1 MDTALLVIG
10 SGPAGVAAAEAYR
23 DHGGAGRVVV
33 VTPEDHQ
40 PYFRPPLSKD
50 FLRGESD
57 LPDIALRSDTF
68 YEDNDVE
75 VHTGV
80 EIVRLRPA
88 DREAE
93 SRAGDVIR
101 YENAVIAAGASPL
114 PLPAEGGETVPTL
127 RSVADSDALRRWAAR
142 ASSAL
147 VIGGGFIGCEAAASL
162 AARGV
167 TTSLVGPDRVPQHRR
182 LGPDAGARL
191 AEILVD
197 AGVRYAGGTHVVSV
211 SGRIGDGMAAELDTG
226 VTVDVDLIVSATGI
240 SPRSRLADV
249 AGLSMRSGRI
259 AVDASMRT
267 SAPHLFAAGDV
278 ASAMNATAGRVIP
291 TEHWQDAEDQGRI
304 AGAAAAGT
312 AARWDA
318 VPGFWTQIGDETV
331 KYSAWGDGFAST
343 IPVVHDDGG
352 LTVWYA
358 DDAGRA
364 VGVLTHDHDD
374 DYARGSDLVARGAP
388 IPVASSA

>member
-10 SGPAGVAAAEAYR
+10 SGPAGVAAAESYR
-23 DHGGAGRVVV
+23 DHGGRGRVVV
-33 VTPEDHQ
+33 ATPEDHQ
-40 PYFRPPLSKD
+40 PYWRPPLSKD
-50 FLRGESD
+50 FLRGGSD
-57 LPDIALRSDTF
+57 LPDIALRPDTF

-75 VHTGV
+75 VHTGT
-80 EIVRLRPA
+80 EIVRLRPG

-93 SRAGDVIR
+93 SRTGDIIR
-101 YENAVIAAGASPL
+101 YENAVIATGASPM

-127 RSVADSDALRRWAAR
+127 RSVADSDALRSWAAR

-167 TTSLVGPDRVPQHRR
+167 TTTVVGPDQVPQHRR
-182 LGPDAGARL
+182 LGPDAGARF
-191 AEILVD
+191 AAILDD
-197 AGVRYAGGTHVVSV
+197 AGVRYSGGAHVDSV
-211 SGRIGDGMAAELDTG
+211 RGRVGEGFAAQLDSG
-226 VTVDVDLIVSATGI
+226 VTLDIDLVLAATGI

-278 ASAMNATAGRVIP
+278 AAAMNATAERVIP

-318 VPGFWTQIGDETV
+318 VPGFWTEIGDQTM
-331 KYSAWGDGFAST
+331 KYSAWGDGHSSAV
-343 IPVVHDDGG
+343 PVFHDGGG

-358 DDAGRA
+358 DDRGRA
-364 VGVLTHDHDD
+364 VGVLTHDCDD
-374 DYARGSDLVARGAP
+374 DYDRGGDLVARGAP
-388 IPVASSA
+388 IPVAASA

>member
-10 SGPAGVAAAEAYR
+10 SGPAGVAAAESYR
-23 DHGGAGRVVV
+23 DHGGRGRVVV

-40 PYFRPPLSKD
+40 PYWRPPLSKD

-57 LPDIALRSDTF
+57 LPDIALRPDTF
-68 YEDNDVE
+68 YEHNDVE

-80 EIVRLRPA
+80 DITRLRPG

-93 SRAGDVIR
+93 SRTGDVIR
-101 YENAVIAAGASPL
+101 YENAVIATGAAPM
-114 PLPAEGGETVPTL
+114 PLPADGGEAVPTL
-127 RSVADSDALRRWAAR
+127 RSVADSDALRRWAGQV
-142 ASSAL
+142 SSAL
-147 VIGGGFIGCEAAASL
+147 VVGGGFIGCEAAASL

-167 TTSLVGPDRVPQHRR
+167 TTTVVGPDEVPQHRR

-191 AEILVD
+191 ASILDD
-197 AGVRYAGGTHVVSV
+197 AGVRYSGGAHVDAVR
-211 SGRIGDGMAAELDTG
+211 GRVGEGFAAQLDSG
-226 VTVDVDLIVSATGI
+226 VTLDVDLVLAATGI

-278 ASAMNATAGRVIP
+278 AAAMNATAGRVVP

-331 KYSAWGDGFAST
+331 KYSAWGDGFTSA
-343 IPVVHDDGG
+343 IPVFHDDGG

-364 VGVLTHDHDD
+364 VGVLTHRCDD
-374 DYARGSDLVARGAP
+374 DYDRGGDLVAQGAP
-388 IPVASSA
+388 IPVAATA